1 MANDSQRGYLSGIV
15 QRGARIVSP
24 YAQAARVRPFESA
37 LAPAIAPAVSLSIA
51 PTIAPALDPPV
62 PISSDRPN
70 EVETFIEPAPPQRS
84 RDDDRAERQPDFTAP
99 LPARNSETKA
109 TSTTPPAEP
118 PEKLELAAPAS
129 PQRLDLASTERNE
142 WGERLPRL
150 IQVST
155 EKLSRDSNH
164 QASTATEP
172 IAAVDSSPKQNIQSV
187 LTVEALTPQA
197 ESIAYRADS
206 LVQQIEKPDAQ
217 VTSLLPRNDQTFAET
232 RIALSQFQ
240 PATPY
245 TSTPSASE
253 RVAGVD
259 HQPPDPPALRET
271 IIETEREVVVVQA
284 LPEQSETFVTWK
296 PSPVPRDEFSMAR
309 PPLPSPRQESPKL
322 TINRLDVQ
330 IVNQS
335 VPPVAPPPLPAP
347 APQPDG
353 GNDLERYHLG
363 HLDLIL

>member
-24 YAQAARVRPFESA
+24 YAPAAQVRPFESA
-37 LAPAIAPAVSLSIA
+37 LAPAIAPAFSPSIA
-51 PTIAPALDPPV
+51 IPSTVPTIAPALDPPV
-62 PISSDRPN
+62 PISSDLPN
-70 EVETFIEPAPPQRS
+70 EVETFIEEDPAEQ
-84 RDDDRAERQPDFTAP
+84 QPNVTAP
-99 LPARNSETKA
+99 LPVEASETKA
-109 TSTTPPAEP
+109 TSITPPAEP
-118 PEKLELAAPAS
+118 PEKLELAAPAN
-129 PQRLDLASTERNE
+129 PQKLDPALTERNE

-150 IQVST
+150 IRVST

-164 QASTATEP
+164 QASTATEQ
-172 IAAVDSSPKQNIQSV
+172 IAAIDSSPKQNIQPV

-197 ESIAYRADS
+197 ESIAYGADS
-206 LVQQIEKPDAQ
+206 LVQRIEKSDAEFA
-217 VTSLLPRNDQTFAET
+217 SPLPRNDQTFAE
-232 RIALSQFQ
+232 RRSQFQ
-240 PATPY
+240 QATPY
-245 TSTPSASE
+245 TSMPLTSE
-253 RVAGVD
+253 PLTGVD
-259 HQPPDPPALRET
+259 HQPPDPPAPRET

-284 LPEQSETFVTWK
+284 LPEQSETFVTWN
-296 PSPVPRDEFSMAR
+296 PPPVQRDEFSMAR

-335 VPPVAPPPLPAP
+335 VPPMAPPPPLPAP

-353 GNDLERYHLG
+353 GNNLERYHLG